1 VDLGYRRG
9 LADGVFRIP
18 LVTPAQA
25 EQPAPRLSVKKLLL
39 VLGLVATAYAVALA
53 FFGEASP
60 AVALQGVFSLTG
72 LAAAALCLLN
82 YLLRGLRWRGWMA
95 HYQRPLGVLQGLRLY
110 VSGYALTPTP
120 GNVGEAVRGLWLVR
134 QPLSTAQSLAIF
146 GAERLA
152 DLLCLLLMA
161 LPALGW
167 LALLKWHSDLGLMAW
182 GLGFWGWSAGLLAV
196 AVLGVLGV
204 LGFMAVV
211 VVRRSLARPQWA
223 ERLAWLHEAW
233 HCLAH
238 QPWRWLALTLAAWAA
253 QGAAVALLC
262 RAAGLDISAWLAAG
276 FYALAMVGGA
286 LSALPAGLGGTEAL
300 LVLLLVGQGAAVG
313 TAVALTVL
321 VRLLTLWLAVAL
333 GLLALLYSVAIRK
346 DIRF

>member
-1 VDLGYRRG
+1 VVAGIFWIYLVN
-9 LADGVFRIP
+9 LSQADR
-18 LVTPAQA
+18 Q
-25 EQPAPRLSVKKLLL
+25 APRLSIKKLLL

-60 AVALQGVFSLTG
+60 AAALTSLFSPTG
-72 LAAAALCLLN
+72 LAAVALCLLN
-82 YLLRGLRWRGWMA
+82 YLLRGLRWRGWMT
-95 HYQRPLGVLQGLRLY
+95 HYQRPLGVLEGLRLY
-110 VSGYALTPTP
+110 LAGYSLTPTP

-134 QPLSTAQSLAIF
+134 QPLSAAQSLAIF

-167 LALLKWHSDLGLMAW
+167 LAWLKWHSDQGFTAW
-182 GLGFWGWSAGLLAV
+182 GLGFWGWSAGLLAACV
-196 AVLGVLGV
+196 MGVL
-204 LGFMAVV
+204 VV
-211 VVRRSLARPQWA
+211 FVIARRIILQPRWAAR
-223 ERLAWLHEAW
+223 LVWLQEVW
-233 HCLAH
+233 TCLIH
-238 QPWRWLALTLAAWAA
+238 QPWRWLALTLTAWAA
-253 QGAAVALLC
+253 QGMAVALLC

-286 LSALPAGLGGTEAL
+286 LSALPAGLGGTEAV
-300 LVLLLVGQGAAVG
+300 LVALLVGQGAAVG
-313 TAVALTVL
+313 TAVAVTVL

>member
-1 VDLGYRRG
+1 
-9 LADGVFRIP
+9 
-18 LVTPAQA
+18 
-25 EQPAPRLSVKKLLL
+25 
-39 VLGLVATAYAVALA
+39 VATAYAAALA

-60 AVALQGVFSLTG
+60 AAALNGLFSLTG

-95 HYQRPLGVLQGLRLY
+95 HYQRPLGVLEGLRLY
-110 VSGYALTPTP
+110 VAGYALTPTP

-167 LALLKWHSDLGLMAW
+167 LAWLKWHNALGLTSW
-182 GLGFWGWSAGLLAV
+182 WLSFWGWSVGLLAV
-196 AVLGVLGV
+196 AFLAVLGLVALVVMARRILG
-204 LGFMAVV
+204 
-211 VVRRSLARPQWA
+211 RPQWA
-223 ERLAWLHEAW
+223 KRLAWLHEAW

-253 QGAAVALLC
+253 QGLAVALLC
-262 RAAGLDISAWLAAG
+262 RAAGLDLSAWLAAG

-313 TAVALTVL
+313 TAVAVTVL

-333 GLLALLYSVAIRK
+333 GFLALLYSVAIRK

>member
-1 VDLGYRRG
+1 VS
-9 LADGVFRIP
+9 
-18 LVTPAQA
+18 PAQA
-25 EQPAPRLSVKKLLL
+25 EQPAPRLPVKKLLL

-60 AVALQGVFSLTG
+60 AVAFQGLFSLTG
-72 LAAAALCLLN
+72 LAAATLCLLN

-95 HYQRPLGVLQGLRLY
+95 HYQRPLGVLEGLRLY

-120 GNVGEAVRGLWLVR
+120 GNVGEAARGLWLVR

-167 LALLKWHSDLGLMAW
+167 LAWLKWRSDWGLMAW
-182 GLGFWGWSAGLLAV
+182 GLSFWGWSTGLLAV
-196 AVLGVLGV
+196 AVLGL
-204 LGFMAVV
+204 MAIVV
-211 VVRRSLARPQWA
+211 VVRRILARPQSA

-238 QPWRWLALTLAAWAA
+238 QPWRWLALTLAAWVA

-262 RAAGLDISAWLAAG
+262 RAAGLDLSAWLAAG

>member
-1 VDLGYRRG
+1 LV
-9 LADGVFRIP
+9 AGVSGISLVIP
-18 LVTPAQA
+18 SRA
-25 EQPAPRLSVKKLLL
+25 EPPSPSAPRLSVRKLLL
-39 VLGLVATAYAVALA
+39 VLGLVATAYAAALA

-60 AVALQGVFSLTG
+60 AAAFSALLSGTG

-95 HYQRPLGVLQGLRLY
+95 YYQRPLGLLEGLRLY
-110 VSGYALTPTP
+110 VAGYALTPTP

-161 LPALGW
+161 VPALGW
-167 LALLKWHSDLGLMAW
+167 LAWQSAGGLIPFGMGFGGWSLGL
-182 GLGFWGWSAGLLAV
+182 LLV
-196 AVLGVLGV
+196 AVLGLLVVFVVLRRT
-204 LGFMAVV
+204 LGQP
-211 VVRRSLARPQWA
+211 RWA
-223 ERLAWLHEAW
+223 ARLAWLQEAW
-233 HCLAH
+233 RCLAH

-253 QGAAVALLC
+253 QGLAVALLC
-262 RAAGLDISAWLAAG
+262 RSAGLDLSAWLAAG

-286 LSALPAGLGGTEAL
+286 LSALPAGLGGTEAV
-300 LVLLLVGQGAAVG
+300 LVALLVGQGAALG
-313 TAVALTVL
+313 TAVAVTVL